1 VKRWKQTPLAPSE
14 LLPGLEQHPD
24 TIRRS
29 KAAEVQKNRQD
40 LGMRLAAVLAG
51 GPITIHETERGP
63 VIVNKE
69 TGEVLEDEASAYAAL
84 LQLAAADEN
93 HLAALMAQDGGGAFF
108 GGTALWKSSLRV
120 DPNWMEAF
128 RRRSRQRANLALR
141 KMMEALPPE
150 EKAARANGWRHRL
163 TLKLL
168 TLTMPHASGKS
179 QLQEV
184 ERFQAAWTLF
194 RKRDFWKARCWG
206 GVKGVE
212 DALSPDGSHVHGHVL
227 NLSRFLEPVQLR
239 EEWRECVDQA
249 TRTLYGWGL
258 AEDCPVIVDVRI
270 VTKRGRARAGGC
282 ELEEALQETCKYVT
296 KPSDFLEPDEDG
308 RTVDAGTILEVC
320 QVQRWP
326 RMFELLGE
334 ARMRGKKATTG
345 RERADAALAA
355 LVSIH
360 RAYLTAG
367 PMAIPENLRV
377 ELADR
382 GAFDVEDDQ
391 ESLRRVVA
399 GLRDLAERG
408 PKRERPPTWRELLGR
423 IPFGDWLRLV
433 VKRCE
438 RGRKFRMRWLLEH
451 NPTGIFCVFDGSVLT
466 NPDKMYA

>member
-1 VKRWKQTPLAPSE
+1 
-14 LLPGLEQHPD
+14 
-24 TIRRS
+24 
-29 KAAEVQKNRQD
+29 
-40 LGMRLAAVLAG
+40 
-51 GPITIHETERGP
+51 
-63 VIVNKE
+63 
-69 TGEVLEDEASAYAAL
+69 
-84 LQLAAADEN
+84 
-93 HLAALMAQDGGGAFF
+93 
-108 GGTALWKSSLRV
+108 
-120 DPNWMEAF
+120 
-128 RRRSRQRANLALR
+128 
-141 KMMEALPPE
+141 
-150 EKAARANGWRHRL
+150 
-163 TLKLL
+163 
-168 TLTMPHASGKS
+168 
-179 QLQEV
+179 
-184 ERFQAAWTLF
+184 
-194 RKRDFWKARCWG
+194 
-206 GVKGVE
+206 
-212 DALSPDGSHVHGHVL
+212 
-227 NLSRFLEPVQLR
+227 
-239 EEWRECVDQA
+239 
-249 TRTLYGWGL
+249 
-258 AEDCPVIVDVRI
+258 
-270 VTKRGRARAGGC
+270 
-282 ELEEALQETCKYVT
+282 
-296 KPSDFLEPDEDG
+296 
-308 RTVDAGTILEVC
+308 
-320 QVQRWP
+320 
-326 RMFELLGE
+326 MFELLGE